1 MAQYRI
7 KTKSFVN
14 NGIREEGEIVEYE
27 GIPGD
32 NLEPMD
38 KPAEKAVKAAIGAN
52 NDDIIR
58 QHFAAEAGDPDL
70 APAELT

>member
-1 MAQYRI
+1 MAQYRV

-14 NGIREEGEIVEYE
+14 NGIREEGEIVDYD

-38 KPAEKAVKAAIGAN
+38 KPAEKAVKAAAAVN
-52 NDDIIR
+52 NDDVIR
-58 QHFAAEAGDPDL
+58 QHFAANAGDPDL
-70 APAELT
+70 APADLT